1 MIHISNRV
9 RAAMLGVTAIA
20 LMAVPAQA
28 ITADL
33 AKKCR
38 EMAIKAHPT
47 MPAGSPSGYAAAQRG
62 FFNEC
67 VAKNGDMAEAK
78 PSETTGSAPTGSAPS
93 K

>member
-1 MIHISNRV
+1 MVHISNRTK
-9 RAAMLGVTAIA
+9 AAMLGVVTIA
-20 LMAVPAQA
+20 LTTASAQA

-47 MPAGSPSGYAAAQRG
+47 LPAGSPTGYAAAQRS

-67 VAKNGDMAEAK
+67 VAKQGNMAETK
-78 PSETTGSAPTGSAPS
+78 PPETNASGAS